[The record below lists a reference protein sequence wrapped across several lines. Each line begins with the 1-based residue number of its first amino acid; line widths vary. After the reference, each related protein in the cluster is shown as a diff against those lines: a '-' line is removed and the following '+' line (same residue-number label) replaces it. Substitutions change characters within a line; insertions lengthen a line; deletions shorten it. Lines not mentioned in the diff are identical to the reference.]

1 MPNPNNPLAPGLNGA
16 APKGPR
22 TIWNNPV
29 FSAVLAIIMGFA
41 MWIIVTVYI
50 DPQGSTTV
58 TGVPINYTSGAST
71 YTAQGLDIV
80 EKPDIE
86 GVTVK
91 VEGNSTIIGNIR
103 SADIMVYP
111 SYAGVSGAGKVTLR
125 LQARVTNTTD
135 FPGDIECTV
144 ESPSTID
151 VVFDEVS
158 EKTVPVT
165 VDASAVTISSGY
177 MLNKTTAVP
186 AEITLRGPTS
196 ELDQVSSIVAPVQ
209 MDGELAD
216 TTTVPATLELR
227 DEEGNAFTPQYISM
241 ESDSANVT
249 LTVYQVRELP
259 LEVDFIGTPN
269 GFDVE
274 SLHYSL
280 SQQTL
285 RVAGPAR
292 TISAL
297 EVLTVTD
304 FDLAREFEPGRDY
317 QRLIE
322 LPAGIVSL
330 DGVTNVTLDFD
341 TSEMTSTKLNVS
353 NIRAI
358 NVPSNYELQILSS
371 IVAPVQIDG
380 ELADTTTVPATL
392 QLRDEVGNV
401 FTPQYISM
409 ESDSANV
416 TLTVY
421 QVRELPL
428 KVDFIGTPN
437 GFDVESLHYSL
448 SQQTLRVAG
457 PARTISTLES
467 LTVTDFDLAREFEP
481 GRDYQRLIELPAG
494 IVSLDGV
501 TNVTLDFDT
510 SEMGSTKLNVSNIR
524 AINVPSNYEL
534 QILSSL
540 VSGVTL
546 YGPADEIEKLNA
558 DSIVAQI
565 DCQSLNLTVGQQTI
579 AVSIQIPSATRIFAT
594 GSYTV
599 QCEVTSK

>member
-22 TIWNNPV
+22 TIWDNPV

-209 MDGELAD
+209 LDGELAD
-216 TTTVPATLELR
+216 TTTVPATLELVFVSAVLALGISIPLGVYAGAFPKR
-227 DEEGNAFTPQYISM
+227 KSSTLVMGGSILGISLPSFFIGIMLIYIFSLKLHWFPSSGRGATAPFLGMDFSLFAPGGLKYIILPALTLSVTNIASLVRLTRAGVMENMRQDYIKFARAKGVSTRKVLFGHALKNALIPVITVFGMEIGSLIAFT
-241 ESDSANVT
+241 
-249 LTVYQVRELP
+249 
-259 LEVDFIGTPN
+259 
-269 GFDVE
+269 
-274 SLHYSL
+274 
-280 SQQTL
+280 
-285 RVAGPAR
+285 
-292 TISAL
+292 
-297 EVLTVTD
+297 TVT
-304 FDLAREFEPGRDY
+304 ETIYSWPGLGKL
-317 QRLIE
+317 LID
-322 LPAGIVSL
+322 S
-330 DGVTNVTLDFD
+330 
-341 TSEMTSTKLNVS
+341 
-353 NIRAI
+353 I
-358 NVPSNYELQILSS
+358 NSVDRPV
-371 IVAPVQIDG
+371 IVAYLI
-380 ELADTTTVPATL
+380 LTTVL
-392 QLRDEVGNV
+392 FV
-401 FTPQYISM
+401 FI
-409 ESDSANV
+409 NFV
-416 TLTVY
+416 
-421 QVRELPL
+421 
-428 KVDFIGTPN
+428 VD
-437 GFDVESLHYSL
+437 LL
-448 SQQTLRVAG
+448 
-457 PARTISTLES
+457 
-467 LTVTDFDLAREFEP
+467 
-481 GRDYQRLIELPAG
+481 
-494 IVSLDGV
+494 
-501 TNVTLDFDT
+501 
-510 SEMGSTKLNVSNIR
+510 
-524 AINVPSNYEL
+524 
-534 QILSSL
+534 
-540 VSGVTL
+540 
-546 YGPADEIEKLNA
+546 
-558 DSIVAQI
+558 
-565 DCQSLNLTVGQQTI
+565 
-579 AVSIQIPSATRIFAT
+579 
-594 GSYTV
+594 YTV
-599 QCEVTSK
+599 IDPRIKIR

>member
-1 MPNPNNPLAPGLNGA
+1 MPSPNKPAAPGPMGA
-16 APKGPR
+16 VPKGQR
-22 TIWNNPV
+22 TFWNNPV
-29 FSAVLAIIMGFA
+29 FMMVLALIMGFA
-41 MWIIVTVYI
+41 TWTIVTVYI
-50 DPQGSTTV
+50 DPQGSKTV
-58 TGVPINYTSGAST
+58 TKVPINYTSGASA
-71 YTAQGLDIV
+71 YTSQGLDIV
-80 EKPDIE
+80 EKPDLE

-91 VEGNSTIIGNIR
+91 VEGNGTIIGNIQN
-103 SADIMVYP
+103 SDIMVYP
-111 SYAGVSGAGKVTLR
+111 SYAGVSGPGKVTLR

-144 ESPSTID
+144 ESPDTID

-158 EKTVPVT
+158 EKTFPVT
-165 VDASAVTISSGY
+165 VDASAVPISNGY

-196 ELDQVSSIVAPVQ
+196 ELDQV
-209 MDGELAD
+209 
-216 TTTVPATLELR
+216 
-227 DEEGNAFTPQYISM
+227 
-241 ESDSANVT
+241 
-249 LTVYQVRELP
+249 
-259 LEVDFIGTPN
+259 
-269 GFDVE
+269 
-274 SLHYSL
+274 
-280 SQQTL
+280 
-285 RVAGPAR
+285 
-292 TISAL
+292 
-297 EVLTVTD
+297 
-304 FDLAREFEPGRDY
+304 
-317 QRLIE
+317 
-322 LPAGIVSL
+322 
-330 DGVTNVTLDFD
+330 
-341 TSEMTSTKLNVS
+341 
-353 NIRAI
+353 
-358 NVPSNYELQILSS
+358 SS

-448 SQQTLRVAG
+448 TQQTLRVAG

>member
-22 TIWNNPV
+22 TIWDNPV
-29 FSAVLAIIMGFA
+29 LSAVLAIIMGFA

-151 VVFDEVS
+151 VVFAEVS

-209 MDGELAD
+209 VDGELAD

-227 DEEGNAFTPQYISM
+227 DEEGNAFTPQYLDGERLRQRHADGLSGAGAAA
-241 ESDSANVT
+241 EGGLHRHAER
-249 LTVYQVRELP
+249 LRRREPALFAEP
-259 LEVDFIGTPN
+259 AD
-269 GFDVE
+269 
-274 SLHYSL
+274 
-280 SQQTL
+280 
-285 RVAGPAR
+285 PAR
-292 TISAL
+292 
-297 EVLTVTD
+297 
-304 FDLAREFEPGRDY
+304 GRSCPHD
-317 QRLIE
+317 QRLGG
-322 LPAGIVSL
+322 PDR
-330 DGVTNVTLDFD
+330 DGL
-341 TSEMTSTKLNVS
+341 
-353 NIRAI
+353 
-358 NVPSNYELQILSS
+358 
-371 IVAPVQIDG
+371 
-380 ELADTTTVPATL
+380 
-392 QLRDEVGNV
+392 
-401 FTPQYISM
+401 
-409 ESDSANV
+409 
-416 TLTVY
+416 
-421 QVRELPL
+421 
-428 KVDFIGTPN
+428 
-437 GFDVESLHYSL
+437 
-448 SQQTLRVAG
+448 
-457 PARTISTLES
+457 
-467 LTVTDFDLAREFEP
+467 
-481 GRDYQRLIELPAG
+481 
-494 IVSLDGV
+494 
-501 TNVTLDFDT
+501 
-510 SEMGSTKLNVSNIR
+510 
-524 AINVPSNYEL
+524 
-534 QILSSL
+534 
-540 VSGVTL
+540 
-546 YGPADEIEKLNA
+546 
-558 DSIVAQI
+558 
-565 DCQSLNLTVGQQTI
+565 
-579 AVSIQIPSATRIFAT
+579 
-594 GSYTV
+594 
-599 QCEVTSK
+599 